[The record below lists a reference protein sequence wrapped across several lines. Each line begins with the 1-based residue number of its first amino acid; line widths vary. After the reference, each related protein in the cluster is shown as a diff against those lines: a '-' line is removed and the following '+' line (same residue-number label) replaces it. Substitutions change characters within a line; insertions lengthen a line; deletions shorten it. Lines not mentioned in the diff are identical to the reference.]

1 MFILDLKI
9 IKYPFIYFT
18 AQVQKITNKLLY
30 NTSILFMCIKNVISV
45 KEKACF
51 PVERSGF

>member
-18 AQVQKITNKLLY
+18 AKVQKISNKLLY
-30 NTSILFMCIKNVISV
+30 NTSILFMCIKNVINV